1 LPGVGKL
8 FRSDSDDITQRNLII
23 FITARTLNPDGT
35 DYREVVDPRVL
46 NEMGVLPSDIP
57 GYDISEKEREQLRRL
72 EEIRIKENE
81 SERSAKAKARIK
93 KYDNK
98 KIQSDSDAK

>member
-1 LPGVGKL
+1 
-8 FRSDSDDITQRNLII
+8 
-23 FITARTLNPDGT
+23 
-35 DYREVVDPRVL
+35 
-46 NEMGVLPSDIP
+46 MGVLPSDIP

-81 SERSAKAKARIK
+81 SERSAKAEALIK